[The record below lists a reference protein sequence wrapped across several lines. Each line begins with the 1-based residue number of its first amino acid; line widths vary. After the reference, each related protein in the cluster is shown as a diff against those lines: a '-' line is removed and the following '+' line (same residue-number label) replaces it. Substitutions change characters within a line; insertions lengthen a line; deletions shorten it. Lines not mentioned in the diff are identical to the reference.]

1 MSTKNTTN
9 TAPATN
15 NSIINV
21 VVNGMTA
28 SEAVKNVQSRIETV
42 EKSVFNIALITAY
55 GTGVTI
61 PAYTD
66 NKGVD
71 HGEAICDKP
80 LKQADFITLVGR
92 SSKAISRWCTAMKL
106 VIDNK
111 YFNDFA
117 SGKYPFSYDKI
128 ITIMK
133 EENKPVFDGMAF
145 NDLMLMSAKGLEQM
159 VKDYKPADISKEV
172 SNEEATDADTTSADS
187 KEEAPASADSKLEIA
202 TIVYNGKEYHLP
214 KVAFEKWLA
223 ENMIAE

>member
-1 MSTKNTTN
+1 MSSTKTNTT
-9 TAPATN
+9 TN

-28 SEAVKNVQSRIETV
+28 TEAVKNVQSRIETV

-66 NKGVD
+66 NKGVE
-71 HGEAICDKP
+71 HAEAVCDKP
-80 LKQADFITLVGR
+80 MKQADFIKLVGR
-92 SSKAISRWCTAMKL
+92 SSKAISRWVIAMKL

-111 YFNDFA
+111 YFTDFA

-128 ITIMK
+128 IAIMK
-133 EENKPVFDGMAF
+133 EENKPVFDGMILS
-145 NDLMLMSAKGLEQM
+145 DLMNLSAKTLETM
-159 VKDYKPADISKEV
+159 VTDYKPADT
-172 SNEEATDADTTSADS
+172 N
-187 KEEAPASADSKLEIA
+187 KEEASNDNVEVTDTKEEEASTSAPEELEIA
-202 TIVYNGKEYHLP
+202 TISYAGKSYNVP